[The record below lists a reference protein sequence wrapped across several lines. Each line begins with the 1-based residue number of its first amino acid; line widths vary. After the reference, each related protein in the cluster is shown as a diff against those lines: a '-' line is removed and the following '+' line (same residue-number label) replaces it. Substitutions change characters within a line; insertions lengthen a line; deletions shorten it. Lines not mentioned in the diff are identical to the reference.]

1 MCLVKVLAGAG
12 GKVHM
17 AAACA
22 MQAGKSAISR
32 SAGTSAICCRT
43 AAVQWAGEV
52 EIMKSVNAYG
62 RIVWVSTDGTRRWS

>member
-32 SAGTSAICCRT
+32 SAGTSAIWCRT

-52 EIMKSVNAYG
+52 
-62 RIVWVSTDGTRRWS
+62 